1 MSKAGKRVVVKIG
14 SSSLTDPQGMICL
27 QRMRRLVKS
36 LVRIKRE
43 ADAQVLLVSS
53 GAVAAGLGHLGWSR
67 TMITMPEKQAA
78 AAVGQGILIESYK
91 HLFAEHG
98 ELIAQLLMTRGD
110 IEDRKRYVN
119 IRNTLETL
127 LHYGIIPIVNENDTV
142 AVDEIRFG
150 DNDTLGSWV
159 GVLAEADLIILL
171 TDIDGL
177 YTSNP
182 KENPEAERLSIV
194 REITPELE
202 EAAGGRGSIH
212 GTGGMRTKLQ
222 AARIAMQAGI
232 ELVIA
237 HSQTERVIERIVAG
251 EPLGTRFLP
260 QKRLPGKK
268 QWIAFGSK
276 AKGRLYVDHG
286 AADALVNGGKS
297 LLAPGIVRVE
307 GTFTEGDA
315 VEIVQ
320 ADRGVIAKGIVNY
333 SDADLRMICGSSE
346 HPPREVVHRDVLI
359 LLEGVM

>member
-1 MSKAGKRVVVKIG
+1 MSRQKKRIVVKVG
-14 SSSLTDPQGMICL
+14 SSSLTDERGIICME
-27 QRMRRLVKS
+27 RMKTLVES
-36 LVRIKRE
+36 LVRLKQE
-43 ADAQVLLVSS
+43 ANTEVLLVSS
-53 GAVAAGLGHLGWSR
+53 GAVAAGLGHLQWSR

-78 AAVGQGILIESYK
+78 AAVGQGLLIETYK
-91 HLFAEHG
+91 HLFAEYG
-98 ELIAQLLMTRGD
+98 EMIAQLLLTRGD

-159 GVLAEADLIILL
+159 GILAEADLVILL

-177 YTSNP
+177 YTANP
-182 KENPEAERLSIV
+182 KEHPDARRIEV
-194 REITPELE
+194 VKEITPELE
-202 EAAGGRGSIH
+202 KAAGGTGSVH
-212 GTGGMRTKLQ
+212 GTGGMKTKLQ
-222 AARIAMQAGI
+222 AAKIAMQAGI

-237 HSQTERVIERIVAG
+237 HSRTERVIERVVAG

-260 QKRLPGKK
+260 QKRLSGKK

-276 AKGRLYVDHG
+276 VKGRLFVDDG
-286 AADALVNGGKS
+286 AADALVHGGKS
-297 LLAPGIVRVE
+297 LLAPGIVRIE

-320 ADRGVIAKGIVNY
+320 LDQRVIAKGIVNY

-346 HPPREVVHRDVLI
+346 HHLREVVHRDVMI
-359 LLEGVM
+359 LLEGVV